1 MKEEVLKEVYKK
13 VLNLLLKDIE
23 EDFVEE
29 IKKGYYES
37 LFERYSD
44 IGVEKKDIENYIELE
59 VLRLEDLNANEKKNL
74 YIKDEYFIQLG
85 NVSQQIS
92 DLAKR
97 KKINSEYSVSKEEL
111 NNLKEKMLSLL
122 PQVRDFN
129 KEIAE
134 QYVSEAMVEVEYLL
148 GNEEISSF
156 RLSHL

>member
-59 VLRLEDLNANEKKNL
+59 VFRLEDLNANEKKHL
-74 YIKDEYFIQLG
+74 YIKDDYFIQLG
-85 NVSQQIS
+85 IISQQIF

-97 KKINSEYSVSKEEL
+97 KKINNDYSVSKEEL
-111 NNLKEKMLSLL
+111 NTLKEKMLSLL

-129 KEIAE
+129 KGIAE

-156 RLSHL
+156 RISHL